1 VQLLI
6 TTFLII
12 SIQQLTL
19 HTWSVQSVA
28 EQTQGEVILFANAA
42 IAKLRKAGMTILLEG
57 REQTLDYIKTPYKFR
72 LILSDS
78 ALIGK
83 RRAAQ
88 LLVAS
93 VLQRIENDESR
104 QDPVD
109 VQAIL
114 VEELQHMATK
124 DMMQN

>member
-1 VQLLI
+1 M
-6 TTFLII
+6 TTL
-12 SIQQLTL
+12 
-19 HTWSVQSVA
+19 SVA

-42 IAKLRKAGMTILLEG
+42 ITKLRRDGMTILLEG

-93 VLQRIENDESR
+93 VLQRIENIEIT
-104 QDPVD
+104 QDPID
-109 VQAIL
+109 VHDIL
-114 VEELQHMATK
+114 LEELEYMANK
-124 DMMQN
+124 DMISN